1 MATQYDLMKSVRP
14 KGKEEESVL
23 YPKVVPYG
31 TKTLKDIMHDATLH
45 SGLNASTI
53 QGVVTFLEDTI
64 AEYLANGYNVK
75 LGNIGTF
82 TATLKSRK
90 VTSKEQIRAKSIHF
104 DNVHFKAA
112 KELKKDIARQMKLER
127 VDAYRAFKT
136 SSQEYTPEERFQLL
150 CKHLEKHGY
159 ITRKEYSELTGLL
172 KTKAS
177 VELRKWYL
185 EGKIDKDGC
194 APHIVYKKKEVQT
207 GTAVQRTE
215 NQEV

>member
-1 MATQYDLMKSVRP
+1 MAAQYDLKPGLSP

-45 SGLNASTI
+45 SGLNASTVL
-53 QGVVTFLEDTI
+53 GVVTFLEDTL
-64 AEYLANGYNVK
+64 AENLANGYNVK

-82 TATLKSRK
+82 SASLKSRK
-90 VTSKEQIRAKSIHF
+90 VTTKEEIRAKSIHF
-104 DNVHFKAA
+104 DNVRFKAA

-127 VDAYRAFKT
+127 VDAYRAFK
-136 SSQEYTPEERFQLL
+136 SSSDEYTPEERFQLL
-150 CKHLEKHGY
+150 CNHLDNHGY
-159 ITRKEYSELTGLL
+159 ITRKDYSELTGLL

-177 VELRKWYL
+177 IELRKWYL
-185 EGKIDKDGC
+185 EGKIDKDGR

-207 GTAVQRTE
+207 GTAV
-215 NQEV
+215 

>member
-112 KELKKDIARQMKLER
+112 KELKKEIARQMKLER

-136 SSQEYTPEERFQLL
+136 SSDEYTPEERFQLL
-150 CKHLEKHGY
+150 CNHLDKHGY
-159 ITRKEYSELTGLL
+159 ITRKDYSELTGLL

-177 VELRKWYL
+177 IELKKWYL
-185 EGKIDKDGC
+185 EGKIEKDGR

-207 GTAVQRTE
+207 GTSV
-215 NQEV
+215 